1 MPRATI
7 RHLDSLDDSSRR
19 TRSLMSADRTKRTSD
34 LFHAAL
40 ARPQEQRA
48 AFLIQA
54 CGSDEALRE
63 QVESLLR
70 FDGQS
75 PSFLESPAAALAGP
89 SPGTSDQGHM
99 LNRQLG
105 SYTITAPLGAGGMGE
120 VYRARDTRL
129 GRDVAIKILPPQF
142 TADPERRARF
152 AREARVLA
160 TLSHPHIGAIY
171 GLEEADGV
179 TALVLEL
186 VEGPTLADHLARGPL
201 QIPEALAIARQ
212 VAEAL
217 DAAHEKGIVHRDLK
231 PGNIVL
237 QRTHDGAS
245 ADVSAK
251 VLDLGLA
258 KPLLVGVA
266 AGPTQGPS
274 GLFEDTADGRILGT
288 PAYMSPEQAR
298 GLAVDKRTDIWAF
311 GCVLFE
317 MLSGRSAFEG
327 ATVTDTIAHILERE
341 PDWTALPAGTPPAIQ
356 KLLRRCLTKALSQR
370 LRDIGDVRFEL
381 EVSAPPAAVGAG
393 VMGARRRAVL
403 TIAGGLLLLV
413 ALVWIVPRTDPGRR
427 LETLLA
433 GTYAERLTDFEGDE
447 QHAVLSRDG
456 RFLAFVSD
464 RDGRSDVFL
473 SQAGAG
479 RFENIHNV
487 TKGKVNLR
495 IDGGTQTIGFTPA
508 GTRIW
513 MKAVIGDKT
522 STGLLP
528 VLSDGAELQPFISDI
543 EPAWSPDGKRLAS
556 HPLAEGDPIWV
567 ADADGSNPH
576 LVSEG
581 EQTIHRHFLAW
592 TEDGTGVYMVRGT
605 TSQKDV
611 WRLSVDSR
619 GAQPVRLTFHNARV
633 SHPTVLDAD
642 TLLYIATASDSD
654 DQALYALDL
663 ASGTSRRI
671 TTGGEQHASVSV
683 GGVGADRRLALTKVN
698 VTSEIWTIPIG
709 DRPEQATATRV
720 PVSTALA
727 RGPRFTSNGI
737 LYRATVGGP
746 ASVWKVEG
754 GRATLLWTPPQ
765 GGVTSAPAVSPDGR
779 LIAVLVRHQD
789 RATLRVMD
797 ANGTN
802 VRTLAPDLD
811 VHDPPSWSND
821 SQWIAVGAYDESGA
835 HIFKVPVAGPPV
847 QLVNVLSRT
856 PQWSP
861 NGEYIL
867 YVVPEAGALSRLAAV
882 TPEGKDRD
890 LPGLRGLTGGEVHFT
905 PEGRLVLRRGDHFTV
920 VDPMTGQERR
930 LTSVRGTGEINSFDI
945 SRDGRTIVFDRVHQN
960 ADIYTQR
967 LPAGR

>member
-1 MPRATI
+1 
-7 RHLDSLDDSSRR
+7 
-19 TRSLMSADRTKRTSD
+19 MSADRRQRISD

-40 ARPQEQRA
+40 GRQNEQRA

-54 CGSDEALRE
+54 CGGDEALRE
-63 QVESLLR
+63 EVESLLR
-70 FDGQS
+70 FDGQA
-75 PSFLESPAAALAGP
+75 PSFLESPAAALAGAGP
-89 SPGTSDQGHM
+89 VTSEQGHM

-129 GRDVAIKILPPQF
+129 GRDVAIKILPPRF
-142 TADPERRARF
+142 TADPERCARF

-160 TLSHPHIGAIY
+160 TLNHPHIGAIY

-186 VEGPTLADHLARGPL
+186 VEGPTLADRLARGPL
-201 QIPEALAIARQ
+201 QILEALAIARQ

-237 QRTHDGAS
+237 QRTHDGVS
-245 ADVSAK
+245 ADLSAK
-251 VLDLGLA
+251 VLDFGLA
-258 KPLLVGVA
+258 KPLLVDAA
-266 AGPTQGPS
+266 AGPTQAPS

-317 MLSGRSAFEG
+317 MLSGRRAFEG
-327 ATVTDTIAHILERE
+327 ATVTDTIAHILEHE
-341 PDWTALPAGTPPAIQ
+341 PDWTALPAGTPPATQ

-381 EVSAPPAAVGAG
+381 EESAPPAEVAAG
-393 VMGARRRAVL
+393 GMGARRRTVL

-413 ALVWIVPRTDPGRR
+413 ALVWIVPRTGLAPADSGGRIDPGRR

-447 QHAVLSRDG
+447 QAAVLSRDG

-464 RDGRSDVFL
+464 RDGPFDVFL
-473 SQAGAG
+473 SQGGAG

-487 TKGKVNLR
+487 TKGKVNLKF
-495 IDGGTQTIGFTPA
+495 DGGTQTIGFTPDS
-508 GTRIW
+508 TRIW
-513 MKAVIGDKT
+513 MKTGIGDIS

-556 HPLAEGDPIWV
+556 HPLAEGDPIMV
-567 ADADGSNPH
+567 ADADGSNPQ
-576 LVSEG
+576 LVSKG
-581 EQTIHRHFLAW
+581 EQTIHRHYLAW

-671 TTGGEQHASVSV
+671 TTGGEQHTSVSV

-779 LIAVLVRHQD
+779 SIAVLVRHHD

-802 VRTLAPDLD
+802 VRTLAPELD
-811 VHDPPSWSND
+811 VHDPPSWSKD

-835 HIFKVPVAGPPV
+835 HIFKVPVAGGPPV
-847 QLVNVLSRT
+847 QLVNVLSRA

-861 NGEYIL
+861 DGDYIV
-867 YVVPEAGALSRLAAV
+867 YVEPKAGARSRLAAV

-890 LPGLRGLTGGEVHFT
+890 LPGLRRLSVDSARVHFT
-905 PEGRLVLRRGDHFTV
+905 PDGRHLVRLNGSDFTLLNL
-920 VDPMTGQERR
+920 MTGQER
-930 LTSVRGTGEINSFDI
+930 LLASVRGTGEIGSFDI
-945 SRDGRTIVFDRVHQN
+945 SRDGRTIVFDRVRQN

-967 LPAGR
+967 LPAAGR